1 MNVVWTQREM
11 SLLTAIGTWAGTA
24 IENVRLNQQG
34 RRLAVLEERERI
46 GMDLHDGII
55 QSIYA
60 VGLALDYARMEVE
73 YQPRQGA
80 GQARTGDRG
89 VEQHHSRHSHLYHG
103 LAPAPVPWR
112 GPDGKPAAPG

>member
-1 MNVVWTQREM
+1 MGIATRKIQKIETREVN
-11 SLLTAIGTWAGTA
+11 LLTSIGTWAGTA

-60 VGLALDYARMEVE
+60 VGLALDYARLAVDDD
-73 YQPRQGA
+73 PP
-80 GQARTGDRG
+80 QARDKIA
-89 VEQHHSRHSHLYHG
+89 QAIQG
-103 LAPAPVPWR
+103 LNATIR
-112 GPDGKPAAPG
+112 DIRTYI